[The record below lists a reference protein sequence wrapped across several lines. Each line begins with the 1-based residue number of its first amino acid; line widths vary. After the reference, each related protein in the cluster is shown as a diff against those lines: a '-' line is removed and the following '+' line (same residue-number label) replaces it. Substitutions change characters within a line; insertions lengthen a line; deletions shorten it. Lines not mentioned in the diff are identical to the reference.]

1 MKGWPLARLPLGN
14 ETGRTFDEKPHM
26 YFFFQSFGIILNF
39 PQTFTPFWCFRC
51 TAKVELCF
59 QCVPR
64 MPAGFLGNLKQM
76 DKWCD
81 LYYHPLENLGL
92 IFHNG
97 PGIWGGFLVTW
108 LLWLLWGRSKTSKQ
122 PKPVKWLV
130 IVLGSSTVI
139 CSRKPSLTSFS
150 KNCTQH
156 SFSGA
161 VEKLI
166 DILVLFHPRLQATLS
181 VDDFIWIPFV

>member
-1 MKGWPLARLPLGN
+1 
-14 ETGRTFDEKPHM
+14 M
-26 YFFFQSFGIILNF
+26 YFSFQSFGIILNF

-59 QCVPR
+59 QHVPR

-122 PKPVKWLV
+122 PEPVKWLV
-130 IVLGSSTVI
+130 IVLGSSSDLFSQAQPYIFFQKLYTAFILWSGWKANRHSHLIPPPTAGNSITRWVYLNSI
-139 CSRKPSLTSFS
+139 CLGLMK
-150 KNCTQH
+150 
-156 SFSGA
+156 
-161 VEKLI
+161 
-166 DILVLFHPRLQATLS
+166 
-181 VDDFIWIPFV
+181 WINLH